1 VSLPAS
7 LSSIEDAIQ
16 LAEVALG
23 RDDLVAIVD
32 RVKLVMPISGSI
44 RPGTII
50 QVDQILL
57 LAHGDDDDRLVF
69 ATRRR
74 TGPCIALED
83 ELADWRT
90 MRAAHE
96 GRDLVLADWL
106 VFVGD
111 GTVLSM
117 AELAGPPTAW

>member
-1 VSLPAS
+1 VSVPAS
-7 LSSIEDAIQ
+7 LSSTEDAIH

-23 RDDLVAIVD
+23 RDDLVGIVE
-32 RVKLVMPISGSI
+32 RAKLVMPISGRI
-44 RPGTII
+44 TPGTII

-57 LAHGDDDDRLVF
+57 LAWGDDDDRVIL

-74 TGPCIALED
+74 SGPCIALED

-96 GRDLVLADWL
+96 GRALVLADWL

-117 AELAGPPTAW
+117 AELSGTPAAW